1 MIFHRK
7 RKNTGNLN
15 VLPSE
20 LKIQIVNAQA
30 LLEETRR
37 EMKEKSADIDL
48 TGKLQLRDDCAYLEK
63 LLRQFAKGKT
73 NPKME
78 ENLKN
83 AVIRLRTTSYNLLR
97 RPFGEE

>member
-1 MIFHRK
+1 MLERPK
-7 RKNTGNLN
+7 KMNTFS
-15 VLPSE
+15 PE

-30 LLEETRR
+30 LIDETRR
-37 EMKEKSADIDL
+37 EMKEKSLDIDL
-48 TGKLQLRDDCAYLEK
+48 TGKLQLRDDCAYLER

-83 AVIRLRTTSYNLLR
+83 GMIRLQPTSYNLLR

>member
-1 MIFHRK
+1 MLERPK
-7 RKNTGNLN
+7 KMNTFS
-15 VLPSE
+15 PE

-30 LLEETRR
+30 LIDETRR
-37 EMKEKSADIDL
+37 EMKEKSLDIDL
-48 TGKLQLRDDCAYLEK
+48 TGKLQLRDDCAYLER

-83 AVIRLRTTSYNLLR
+83 GMIRLQTTSYNLLR

>member
-1 MIFHRK
+1 MLERPK
-7 RKNTGNLN
+7 KMNTFS
-15 VLPSE
+15 PE

-30 LLEETRR
+30 LIDETRR
-37 EMKEKSADIDL
+37 EMKEKSLDIDL
-48 TGKLQLRDDCAYLEK
+48 TGKLQLRDDCAYLER

-83 AVIRLRTTSYNLLR
+83 GIIRLQTTSYNLLR
-97 RPFGEE
+97 RPFGQE